1 MNLHQLSSEAK
12 AGHVEELNL
21 IAIEGG
27 DFVLEAR
34 VKGKAH
40 PLSDARGERLK
51 VHSVV
56 DAQRLLNGLPAV
68 PLHLVHWSVQDEMC
82 GMESTGEEDLKVP
95 MPRRSAW

>member
-1 MNLHQLSSEAK
+1 MNLHQLNTEARV
-12 AGHVEELNL
+12 GHVDELNL

-40 PLSDARGERLK
+40 PLSDARGKRLK

-56 DAQRLLNGLPAV
+56 YWFAMVKLTKQLLKP
-68 PLHLVHWSVQDEMC
+68 SMKF
-82 GMESTGEEDLKVP
+82 SLKY
-95 MPRRSAW
+95 